1 MYGLLAQLSL
11 VLLVSFAI
19 SSWVFWAMDQAWL
32 WKRAIRR
39 FEKSDLVDPSQPRV
53 VVFTGSSSINFW
65 KNLAQDMGPLN
76 VLNRGFGGSQMAHVT
91 RYARKIVLPHSP
103 VRRLPR
109 SAAMEIELMGEG
121 G

>member
-53 VVFTGSSSINFW
+53 VVFTGQLQHQFLEKSRSRHGTAKRTQSRFW
-65 KNLAQDMGPLN
+65 RVADGARNPL
-76 VLNRGFGGSQMAHVT
+76 REEDRSAPFPG
-91 RYARKIVLPHSP
+91 
-103 VRRLPR
+103 RRLPR